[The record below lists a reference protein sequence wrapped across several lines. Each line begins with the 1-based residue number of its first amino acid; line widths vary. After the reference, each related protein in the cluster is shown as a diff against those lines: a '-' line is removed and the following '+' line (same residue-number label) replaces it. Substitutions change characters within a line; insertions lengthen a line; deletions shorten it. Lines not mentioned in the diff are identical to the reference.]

1 MRSRWSAHG
10 RHLRSPAELRKEGG
24 KKGGSETT
32 EAGSTPGQVR
42 GRHSSGPGRGHG
54 TRPSVPPA
62 LTFLHVGP
70 VDLLDRLHLLR
81 KQRCVFPE
89 GGQRAGAK
97 EGLPES
103 CALGDSG
110 TAFQVALCVLQ
121 APGHDST
128 SCLRECANPS
138 EGPLRPHVTDGD
150 TGANSTAWVTSKTS
164 WVRKPISLTLDC
176 PTRRRASWRPG
187 ARGPSSWGIP
197 PPAEGPYP
205 LNQGSRADQP
215 AWGPTWG
222 WGRAD
227 SGLWGLSQ
235 YWASRSPAG
244 QGLLAGDRLGPLL
257 PHVVTWAGGPKT
269 RNLPV

>member
-1 MRSRWSAHG
+1 MLPLLLRAAWAQVLLCSGTTLCPGSTRWHLGQVVWTFWTRVSLPGTCAEASLPDSPDGTRPGTCRPCQGRCHVGDPVGSCKPMRSRWSAHG

-97 EGLPES
+97 ERLPES

-110 TAFQVALCVLQ
+110 TAFRVALCVLQ

-138 EGPLRPHVTDGD
+138 EGPLRPYVTDGD
-150 TGANSTAWVTSKTS
+150 TGANSTA
-164 WVRKPISLTLDC
+164 
-176 PTRRRASWRPG
+176 
-187 ARGPSSWGIP
+187 
-197 PPAEGPYP
+197 
-205 LNQGSRADQP
+205 
-215 AWGPTWG
+215 
-222 WGRAD
+222 
-227 SGLWGLSQ
+227 
-235 YWASRSPAG
+235 
-244 QGLLAGDRLGPLL
+244 
-257 PHVVTWAGGPKT
+257 
-269 RNLPV
+269 